1 MRRTADRP
9 DMRERPGLRLRLLG
23 LAFAVVL
30 VAAAC
35 GGGGEGEQPQAGG
48 SGEPEVTDLT
58 IGTLPIVD
66 VAPLQ
71 IAVDEGLFE
80 KEGLSVKLE
89 VMQGGAAAIPGLV
102 SGELDAA
109 FGAWPS
115 FFQAISEGIELRAIA
130 DGVRAREKF
139 TMILTTANTGLEGK
153 PEALAGKTVAVNT
166 LNNLGEMAVRSA
178 VREAGGDPESVK
190 LVEVP
195 FPDMIPAL
203 ERGDV
208 DAIWAVEPFVTLAT
222 QNIGAVPVVDA
233 YLGPMEGFP
242 VAGFQ
247 ATAQFVEENP
257 NTVGAI
263 QRALAAATEIAN
275 TETERMTQE
284 IIPGFTEV
292 EPAVAEK
299 LTLPEFVGEIDPEQ
313 LQRVVDYMVEFDILS
328 EPMQAADLI
337 VKQG

>member
-9 DMRERPGLRLRLLG
+9 DVRTYRGLRLLG
-23 LAFAVVL
+23 LALTVVL

-35 GGGGEGEQPQAGG
+35 GGDGEGEQPQAGG

-71 IAVDEGLFE
+71 IAVDGGLFAEEGLN
-80 KEGLSVKLE
+80 VKLE

-102 SGELDAA
+102 SGELDAT
-109 FGAWPS
+109 FGAWAS
-115 FFQAISEGIELRAIA
+115 FFQAVSEGIELRAIA
-130 DGVRAREKF
+130 DGVRARENF
-139 TMILTTANTGLEGK
+139 TQILTTPNTGLEGK
-153 PEALAGKTVAVNT
+153 PAELAGRTVAVNT

-178 VREAGGDPESVK
+178 VREAGGDPEAVK
-190 LVEVP
+190 LVEIP

-208 DAIWAVEPFVTLAT
+208 DAIWAVEPFVTLAK
-222 QNIGAVPVVDA
+222 QNIGAVTVVDA
-233 YLGPMEGFP
+233 YVGPMEGFP

-247 ATAQFVEENP
+247 ATAQFVEDNP

-263 QRALAAATEIAN
+263 QRALAAATETAN

-284 IIPGFTEV
+284 IIPGFTEL

-299 LTLPEFVGEIDPEQ
+299 LTLPEFVSEIDPEQ
-313 LQRVVDYMVEFDILS
+313 LQRVVDYMVEFEILS
-328 EPMQAADLI
+328 EPMQASDLI